1 MRYYPLDMDS
11 EAKVSGLAKKKEK
24 ISWVLPA
31 FGIDDAAHKST
42 GTAGWVCNEGVRISS
57 LCSTSCSAYARAFSP
72 WGLRGPPHPRP
83 PYLAPIPALISS
95 ERDPSLDLNPNNGL
109 WMHREFLS

>member
-42 GTAGWVCNEGVRISS
+42 GTAGWVAMKECESLPSAPHHAQLMPAPSPPGACEG
-57 LCSTSCSAYARAFSP
+57 LPTRA
-72 WGLRGPPHPRP
+72 PHT
-83 PYLAPIPALISS
+83 
-95 ERDPSLDLNPNNGL
+95 
-109 WMHREFLS
+109 

>member
-24 ISWVLPA
+24 FSWVLPA

-42 GTAGWVCNEGVRISS
+42 GTAGWVCNEGVRI
-57 LCSTSCSAYARAFSP
+57 P
-72 WGLRGPPHPRP
+72 VEQPPTDP
-83 PYLAPIPALISS
+83 PPSQQCVPAL
-95 ERDPSLDLNPNNGL
+95 P
-109 WMHREFLS
+109 